1 VLTGINGCAR
11 YLMPEPAD
19 DFSFTGAPEDYP
31 DEWVEATRN
40 GTIRLRSDRRPYA
53 AQSLTVDAAGTIGT
67 TGRRTWFL
75 PGKFRLC
82 PACGD
87 QPAVQAREINKLASL
102 SAEGRSSATTLLVS
116 SALRWMNCNSA
127 ALPPERRKLL
137 AFTDNRQD
145 AALQAGHFNDFLFVS
160 LLRAA
165 TLAAARAAGPGGLS
179 EDEFGGRLQAQ
190 ANEQIA
196 LLERGTATGGSDFST
211 YRYLATEGFLPGY
224 NFPRLPLYASRPT
237 RPGRSAQPARSAA
250 HSWGGSA
257 ACCACRRH

>member
-1 VLTGINGCAR
+1 MTSHSPAPRRIIPTNGWKRLATARSGCAAIGV
-11 YLMPEPAD
+11 P
-19 DFSFTGAPEDYP
+19 TQH
-31 DEWVEATRN
+31 N
-40 GTIRLRSDRRPYA
+40 RSPSMLPGPSA
-53 AQSLTVDAAGTIGT
+53 LPDAAHGSC
-67 TGRRTWFL
+67 RASSVCAR
-75 PGKFRLC
+75 
-82 PACGD
+82 PA
-87 QPAVQAREINKLASL
+87 ATQAREINKLASL

-145 AALQAGHFNDFLFVS
+145 AALQAGHFNDFLFVA

-165 TLAAARAAGPGGLS
+165 TLAASRAAGPGGLS

-250 HSWGGSA
+250 HSWRGSA